1 MGTAKQGRF
10 FASITHTHTSTLLL
24 IIKPFIK
31 MKKFKIIYWIATGII
46 ILMIGLGSFADIFMI
61 DAMRES
67 ITTHGFPLYMLPFF
81 GITKLL
87 AVIVIVV
94 PAFERLKEVAYG
106 GLFFYFVGAVYSHLA
121 IGDAL
126 FGKTIG
132 ALIALIVVLVSYYC
146 WLKLRDSTLA
156 ERKSVNSTATSY
168 S

>member
-1 MGTAKQGRF
+1 
-10 FASITHTHTSTLLL
+10 
-24 IIKPFIK
+24 

-46 ILMIGLGSFADIFMI
+46 ILVIGLGSFADIFMI

-67 ITTHGFPLYMLPFF
+67 INMQHGFPLHMLPFF

-94 PAFERLKEVAYG
+94 PAFKRMKEVAYG

-126 FGKTIG
+126 FGKTIN
-132 ALIALIVVLVSYYC
+132 ALIPLIVVLVSYYC
-146 WLKLRDSTLA
+146 WLKLRGSTVA